1 MYFKG
6 IDWIQPNFIDFL
18 DRMFEIS
25 HVFMFAMPL
34 AQVKL
39 SFSPSKCAIV
49 VFHCTLAPNK
59 MILPMVHG

>member
-1 MYFKG
+1 MFKMYFKD
-6 IDWIQPNFIDFL
+6 IDWIQLNFIDFL

-34 AQVKL
+34 AH
-39 SFSPSKCAIV
+39 AIV